1 MKKGSMSSA
10 KTQSKKSK
18 AETKEVEAA
27 IGVGKPRYG
36 LTMGLDL
43 GDRGSYYCVLDEEGN
58 VLERGDVVTEKQPL
72 TVLLTGWKPILVVIE
87 VGTHSPWV
95 SRLMESLGQ
104 EVIVANPRKVQLIS
118 QNSRK
123 NDPHDAELLARLG
136 RADRELLKPVK
147 HRSREAHA
155 DLMLIRVRAHL
166 VEQRT
171 DVVNAVR
178 GLAKSFGERLPDKD
192 AGSMNVKVAEHLPAE
207 IRPHIERLLR
217 IVEQLSREIWKCD
230 KSIERLS
237 ADRYGEET
245 RRLQQVVGVGPVTA
259 LTYVLTIEDP
269 KRFRRSRDVGC
280 KLGLVPKSDQSGG
293 SNPEL
298 SISKEGDVYLRQLLV
313 QGAQYILSARGPDT
327 DLKRWGLKIA
337 KKGKKKAKRRA
348 VVAVARKLAV
358 LLHRL
363 WVSGELY
370 EPRRGKEAKTRA
382 VA

>member
-10 KTQSKKSK
+10 DKQKSK
-18 AETKEVEAA
+18 AGAKEVETT

-43 GDRGSYYCVLDEEGN
+43 GDQGSHYCVLDEEGK
-58 VLERGDVVTEKQPL
+58 VVERGEVVTEKQPL
-72 TVLLTGWKPILVVIE
+72 TVMLSRWKPILVVIE

-95 SRLMESLGQ
+95 SRLVESLGQ
-104 EVIVANPRKVQLIS
+104 EVVVANPRKVKLIS

-123 NDPHDAELLARLG
+123 NDPLDAELLARLG

-147 HRSREAHA
+147 HRSRKAHA

-171 DVVNAVR
+171 DVVNAAR
-178 GLAKSFGERLPDKD
+178 GLVKSFGERLPNKD
-192 AGSMNVKVAEHLPAE
+192 ADSMKVKTAEHLPAE
-207 IRPHIERLLR
+207 IRPHIEQLLR
-217 IVEQLSREIWKCD
+217 IVEELSREIWKCD
-230 KSIERLS
+230 ESIKLLS
-237 ADRYGEET
+237 AEQYGEET
-245 RRLQQVVGVGPVTA
+245 RRLQQVVGVGPVIA
-259 LTYVLTIEDP
+259 LSFVLTIENP
-269 KRFRRSRDVGC
+269 HQFRRSRDVGC
-280 KLGLVPKSDQSGG
+280 KLGLVPKSDQSGAK
-293 SNPEL
+293 NPEL
-298 SISKEGDVYLRQLLV
+298 SITKEGDVYLRKLLV
-313 QGAQYILSARGPDT
+313 QGAQYILSVRGPDT

-363 WVSGELY
+363 WVSGEVYQPL
-370 EPRRGKEAKTRA
+370 RGKEAKAR
-382 VA
+382 VAA